1 MSRAHS
7 FSTRDPAAP
16 VMPPPAIAGLTGLV
30 AYVVDRVI
38 GRKRILPRWIRPLGV
53 GAIAAGLGL
62 SVWGILHFKKRDVSP
77 SPWHR
82 PSGFVSDGPYAISRN
97 PMYAGSALILL
108 GIGLVRGSIP
118 TLLSP
123 LAFVTILSRGQIAFE
138 EAALQNAYGSE
149 YENYKQHVRR
159 WF

>member
-1 MSRAHS
+1 
-7 FSTRDPAAP
+7 
-16 VMPPPAIAGLTGLV
+16 
-30 AYVVDRVI
+30 
-38 GRKRILPRWIRPLGV
+38 
-53 GAIAAGLGL
+53 
-62 SVWGILHFKKRDVSP
+62 
-77 SPWHR
+77 
-82 PSGFVSDGPYAISRN
+82 
-97 PMYAGSALILL
+97 MYAGSSLILL